1 MKKIDLSEILVNY
14 LRMLEYE
21 RGGYQCLLQEFMEES
36 DEEELNLS
44 QENFKILM
52 DRYKE
57 ADLKC
62 RLAVEDIVGRPVK
75 GFFIDFEDKE
85 LQYD

>member
-1 MKKIDLSEILVNY
+1 MEKIDLNDNLVNY

-36 DEEELNLS
+36 DEEDLNLS
-44 QENFKILM
+44 QENFKILI
-52 DRYKE
+52 DKYKE

-62 RLAVEDIVGRPVK
+62 RFAIEDIVGRPVK
-75 GFFIDFEDKE
+75 SFFIDFGDRE